1 MPTTPTP
8 GAMRAANKICS
19 SINPHPAWEESAC
32 IIDEETHAGEL
43 LEALRF
49 QVSWIMRDGSPCCCP
64 AGKNEDE
71 PKGKMPTV
79 HSTACEMLRAAIASA
94 TKE

>member
-43 LEALRF
+43 LEAL
-49 QVSWIMRDGSPCCCP
+49 
-64 AGKNEDE
+64 
-71 PKGKMPTV
+71 KGLFRECAMV
-79 HSTACEMLRAAIASA
+79 HKCWGDSDNTKEADAAIKSARAALTAA

>member
-1 MPTTPTP
+1 MSMDRI
-8 GAMRAANKICS
+8 AR
-19 SINPHPAWEESAC
+19 

-64 AGKNEDE
+64 AGKDEDE
-71 PKGKMPTV
+71 PKGKMPTQ
-79 HSTACEMLRAAIASA
+79 HSTACQMIRTALAA